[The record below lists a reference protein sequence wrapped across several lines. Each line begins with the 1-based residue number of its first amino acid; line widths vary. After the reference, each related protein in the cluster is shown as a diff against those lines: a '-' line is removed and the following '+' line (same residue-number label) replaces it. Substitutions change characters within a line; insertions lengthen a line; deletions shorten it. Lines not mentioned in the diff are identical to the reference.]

1 VWAID
6 VKLQASVMAI
16 AEIAEVT
23 PCRTIA
29 RFAVTFLALIH
40 HALAIAAAF
49 TRPLALPL
57 LIIACRSSAPSVGC
71 RSAFGGGRT
80 STTLPVREMLPLFRI
95 IWWPPL
101 PA

>member
-1 VWAID
+1 MWAID

-29 RFAVTFLALIH
+29 RFAVTTLALIP

-57 LIIACRSSAPSVGC
+57 HAAH
-71 RSAFGGGRT
+71 
-80 STTLPVREMLPLFRI
+80 
-95 IWWPPL
+95 PPL
-101 PA
+101 PFAAEAHSGAEEHP